1 MNSSRFPA
9 LRPTPASSLYVLAVA
24 LIGTAG
30 FIVQSP
36 WPILLAALLALP
48 LSFVAMPGYYL
59 AVGLLAL
66 IPGANPS
73 SSTGSVT
80 VAPDGSTISVT
91 TGAPAAWFMLT
102 TSLLGILALNLA
114 ACLNVLVFRA
124 LLARKR
130 ASQAVKSQ

>member
-1 MNSSRFPA
+1 MNPSRFRSP
-9 LRPTPASSLYVLAVA
+9 RPTPASSLYVLAVA

-48 LSFVAMPGYYL
+48 VSLVAMPGYYL

-73 SSTGSVT
+73 SNTGSVT
-80 VAPDGSTISVT
+80 VAPDGSTIAAV
-91 TGAPAAWFMLT
+91 TGAPAAWFTLT
-102 TSLLGILALNLA
+102 TSLLGIVTLTLA
-114 ACLNVLVFRA
+114 ACLNVLVLRA
-124 LLARKR
+124 LSARKR
-130 ASQAVKSQ
+130 AARR